1 MKHIGR
7 LMLFTL
13 FLPVFAMVLSHSAI
27 AAPHPPPPPPPP
39 PTIPV
44 KVENT
49 PLPVSG
55 SVNAAVT
62 GTVGISGTPNVN
74 VVNTPS
80 VNATQSGPWSVSITG
95 MPSVSLSTTTPLTVT
110 SASDPSSSTFTPVS
124 GGANGTFAS
133 GSCQASASATTVSSG
148 QLLVVENV
156 GASAVLGAGQK
167 LASFSINPATPSGLT
182 QWAPTYQTDD
192 GTNAYFGASQAMRF
206 YVTAGNVVS
215 WTADATSTSDSGS
228 CHFSFSGYLV
238 NVQ

>member
-124 GGANGTFAS
+124 GARMALSHPVPAKQAHRRLLFRVD
-133 GSCQASASATTVSSG
+133 SCSSSKMWVPVRSWAQVKSSLLFPSTP
-148 QLLVVENV
+148 QLRR
-156 GASAVLGAGQK
+156 G
-167 LASFSINPATPSGLT
+167 
-182 QWAPTYQTDD
+182 
-192 GTNAYFGASQAMRF
+192 
-206 YVTAGNVVS
+206 
-215 WTADATSTSDSGS
+215 
-228 CHFSFSGYLV
+228 
-238 NVQ
+238 